1 MLKYRREGVGN
12 NFLNKTSEIT
22 NYFLKSDKMD
32 NIKIKNVWT
41 FKDAE
46 KQRKDKPQTKE
57 ISAMQMAIKVCMC
70 TCRELLQVNRIEKTW
85 F

>member
-32 NIKIKNVWT
+32 DIKIKNV
-41 FKDAE
+41 
-46 KQRKDKPQTKE
+46 
-57 ISAMQMAIKVCMC
+57 
-70 TCRELLQVNRIEKTW
+70 
-85 F
+85 